1 MKNEQLLAMVRSLQ
15 QSIDM
20 RSNEAART
28 ELERF
33 KADLFSQSAMLH
45 AVRNALL
52 AAVESKT
59 LYVIV
64 ATPDWDCAS
73 VCGSYLCRSDAE
85 LMCQRLRA
93 LSGGEKSRWVF

>member
-45 AVRNALL
+45 AMRCSQQSRAR
-52 AAVESKT
+52 
-59 LYVIV
+59 
-64 ATPDWDCAS
+64 
-73 VCGSYLCRSDAE
+73 RS
-85 LMCQRLRA
+85 M
-93 LSGGEKSRWVF
+93 S

>member
-1 MKNEQLLAMVRSLQ
+1 MNGKRLSDAMKNEQLLAMVRSLQ

-45 AVRNALL
+45 AVPPLL
-52 AAVESKT
+52 PPWR
-59 LYVIV
+59 
-64 ATPDWDCAS
+64 ATGRAS
-73 VCGSYLCRSDAE
+73 TNQQGNRHSTMFGV
-85 LMCQRLRA
+85 
-93 LSGGEKSRWVF
+93 